1 MAIKYDEKTKSYSR
15 LNDEGKNLG
24 TVTKDDS
31 LGRYEGIAAEYRAQQ
46 AAKAAQTPVQNASPS
61 GYDKYRETAE
71 QYNNALKAAKAQAV
85 EAQVQSM
92 TNQILQAKQQTA
104 DANAQAYAAKR
115 ISEKNIGQ
123 QLAAAGLG
131 SGGVAE
137 SARLG
142 NELNWQ
148 NAVNINNQKLAEAE
162 RNIQNQIAQYRAQ
175 AAAED
180 AALDSQLGSE
190 LNQVYLQQLAEE
202 RADRQYQEQM
212 AYQRQR
218 DAVADM
224 QYQQSLAADRQAAD
238 RSLALQLLGLGYNTE
253 QIAQTLGLTQA
264 QIAAMLNGQTAGTTG
279 RTGTK
284 RSGGTG
290 GSGGTEETTVAE
302 TVEVTAGELDSS
314 RVLQADRILA
324 AAIGSGDKAKI
335 EQALIT
341 AYSIGGLT
349 TAQLRQYA
357 AKYGISIA

>member
-1 MAIKYDEKTKSYSR
+1 MAIKYDEKTGSYSR
-15 LNDEGKNLG
+15 LNEQGKNLG
-24 TVTKDDS
+24 TVTRDDS

-46 AAKAAQTPVQNASPS
+46 AAKQAAPSATIGNPS

-71 QYNNALKAAKAQAV
+71 QYNNAIKAAKAQAV

-92 TNQILQAKQQTA
+92 TNQIVQAKQQTEA
-104 DANAQAYAAKR
+104 ANAEAYAAKR

-137 SARLG
+137 STRLQ

-148 NAVNINNQKLAEAE
+148 NAVNSNNQKLAEAE
-162 RNIQNQIAQYRAQ
+162 RSIQNQIAQYRAQ

-180 AALDSQLGSE
+180 AALDSRLGSE

-224 QYQQSLAADRQAAD
+224 QYQQSLAADKQAAD

-253 QIAQTLGLTQA
+253 QIARTLGLTQA
-264 QIAAMLNGQTAGTTG
+264 EIAVMLNGQTAGT
-279 RTGTK
+279 TGTK

-290 GSGGTEETTVAE
+290 GSGGSTDDDTPTEPTGPDENTMVVNSEGSRGDWVA
-302 TVEVTAGELDSS
+302 VRGFGRLSWSELEKLVNQGAVREIYD
-314 RVLQADRILA
+314 
-324 AAIGSGDKAKI
+324 AK
-335 EQALIT
+335 T
-341 AYSIGGLT
+341 NTMHYVKVG
-349 TAQLRQYA
+349 
-357 AKYGISIA
+357 